1 MDEAK
6 LESVLKAR
14 AREHRCWLAVDRI
27 DHRGWRVALKALGD
41 DVTPEGAIRLSATG
55 FERHAALQ
63 DLYDAGEPEVAGDH
77 TRPLS
82 AVYASDERSNSP
94 AVPPDDR

>member
-27 DHRGWRVALKALGD
+27 DHRGWRAALKALGD
-41 DVTPEGAIRLSATG
+41 DVTPEDAIRLSATG

-63 DLYDAGEPEVAGDH
+63 DLYDAGEPEVARDH
-77 TRPLS
+77 TRPS